1 MFGSSSPLNN
11 FFQVKCVSTKVRQ
24 RKISQRVRVED
35 LDQLSPT
42 LPRSRPALSTERL
55 DSQTTRE
62 TRESQRSEDDEQTK
76 QKTSLGDLIPRVSIL
91 RRKEKN
97 EKKRRK
103 GVIQF
108 VEETNDDDDDDGG
121 DLRQGV

>member
-1 MFGSSSPLNN
+1 MFGSSSPLKN
-11 FFQVKCVSTKVRQ
+11 FFQVKCVPTKVRQ

-42 LPRSRPALSTERL
+42 LPRSRPDLNTERL

-62 TRESQRSEDDEQTK
+62 TGESQGSEDDEQTK
-76 QKTSLGDLIPRVSIL
+76 KKTSLGDLIPRVSIL
-91 RRKEKN
+91 KRKEKS

-103 GVIQF
+103 GTIQF
-108 VEETNDDDDDDGG
+108 VEETNDDDDGGG
-121 DLRQGV
+121 DLKQGV

>member
-11 FFQVKCVSTKVRQ
+11 FFQVKCVPTKVRQ

-35 LDQLSPT
+35 LD
-42 LPRSRPALSTERL
+42 
-55 DSQTTRE
+55 SQTTRE
-62 TRESQRSEDDEQTK
+62 TRESQRIEDDEQTK
-76 QKTSLGDLIPRVSIL
+76 KKTSLGDLIPRVSIL